1 MLANY
6 SSYIEV
12 LAAVYTSMYIDKA
25 LTEFWAPDYFLRL
38 KQDID
43 QYQLTGDDVLREK
56 LFNENSVWISQL
68 KNRMKRKAVFMFV
81 IIVFILVFIGM
92 ENSIVTNM
100 DTIQLTNL
108 YNVILAV
115 AFITTIVTT
124 IFQHFLFFKWKYT
137 IWSIVVLSC
146 LFLLLW
152 YGNWDFLSYMTPL
165 SIYAAYIVLFLIT
178 LPIIWQLF
186 VNWIY
191 SSAYSGF
198 IKSKLEH
205 ERYLYTR
212 ACSAINNS
220 DASLM
225 PKEYREFIAECV
237 VSADKNRSLDDI
249 CIQGFVER
257 HMERLKK
264 HCTQPSIWT
273 IIFSWCHYK
282 FRKATTLF
290 KKKVPATDTIP
301 NTSTIQN
308 VSNVTIN
315 YSKEY
320 ADYLMEKSKRNGRYS
335 IREFCKSN
343 HYDCNAM
350 IVWLKSRNTSKLNIL

>member
-25 LTEFWAPDYFLRL
+25 LTEFWAPDYFLKL

-43 QYQLTGDDVLREK
+43 QYQLTGDDVLRKK
-56 LFNENSVWISQL
+56 LFNENSAWISQL
-68 KNRMKRKAVFMFV
+68 KNRMKRKAVFMFA
-81 IIVFILVFIGM
+81 ITVFLLIFIGM

-108 YNVILAV
+108 YNVTLAV

-124 IFQHFLFFKWKYT
+124 IFQHILFSKWKYA
-137 IWSIVVLSC
+137 IFSIITLPC

-152 YGNWDFLSYMTPL
+152 YGNWDFISYMTPL
-165 SIYAAYIVLFLIT
+165 NTYAAYIVLFLIT

-220 DASLM
+220 DTSLM
-225 PKEYREFIAECV
+225 PKEYKEFIAECV

-264 HCTQPSIWT
+264 HCTQPSIST
-273 IIFSWCHYK
+273 IILSWCNYK
-282 FRKATTLF
+282 LKAIASFF
-290 KKKVPATDTIP
+290 KRNLNTKGTATDSMS
-301 NTSTIQN
+301 NTSATQN
-308 VSNVTIN
+308 ATNVTIN

-320 ADYLMEKSKRNGRYS
+320 ADYLMEKSKRNGKYS

-350 IVWLKSRNTSKLNIL
+350 IAWLKSRNTSK